1 MRILR
6 EFGLIVLSN
15 IGSTHLINS
24 TMKHQT
30 HNTGNLLILKI
41 LVQTKKNYTKL
52 TPMVRLYNRA
62 YRLMYQLSVILNSD
76 KLLKRK
82 NPALLSRNIQF
93 KDNSIVVGLSQARI
107 STLFL

>member
-1 MRILR
+1 
-6 EFGLIVLSN
+6 
-15 IGSTHLINS
+15 
-24 TMKHQT
+24 
-30 HNTGNLLILKI
+30 
-41 LVQTKKNYTKL
+41 
-52 TPMVRLYNRA
+52 MVRLYNRA